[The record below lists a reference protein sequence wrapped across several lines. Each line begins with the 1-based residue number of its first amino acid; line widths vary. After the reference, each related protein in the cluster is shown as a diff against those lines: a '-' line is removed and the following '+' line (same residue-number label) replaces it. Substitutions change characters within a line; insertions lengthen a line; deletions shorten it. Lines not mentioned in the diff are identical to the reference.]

1 MHNSLTLHVAQ
12 PAGMTGA
19 QPACLKLHK
28 LQNGV
33 PSSQVTV
40 IAGQQLQIAANLAV
54 ITVHILE
61 S

>member
-28 LQNGV
+28 SQNGV

-40 IAGQQLQIAANLAV
+40 IAGQQLQIVEKQTLQSSQF
-54 ITVHILE
+54 I